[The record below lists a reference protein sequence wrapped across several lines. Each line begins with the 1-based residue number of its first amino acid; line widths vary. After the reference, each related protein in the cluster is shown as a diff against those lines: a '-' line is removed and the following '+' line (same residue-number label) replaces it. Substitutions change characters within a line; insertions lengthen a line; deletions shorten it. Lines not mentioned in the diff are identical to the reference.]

1 MALHHLSINLL
12 TSTRFITALSAF
24 HSISMAVAL
33 MSSKG
38 LVVSVPQAFAQR
50 DWYIGSLTEYPLS
63 QKNGLISPLLMQG
76 QSWSPQWAHW
86 KQAWL
91 TVMSGVWV
99 KLGQT
104 GRSQTHACTQQGSAR
119 TAHLLSF
126 VSGRIPH
133 ASFLLVFVLQERCEL
148 PGSWLHCSHFW
159 NAPVTAF
166 HSKGW
171 KASQISFC
179 FLCSWYT
186 LSTYPTPC
194 WSRGFLWLTG
204 WSQCEGR
211 RSGRQGEIAQKSWY
225 LTFSSKERY
234 LLVTCSQLVLVA

>member
-1 MALHHLSINLL
+1 MSSLEAGMADCNVRIMGEIGSNGKESNSCMHA
-12 TSTRFITALSAF
+12 TRF
-24 HSISMAVAL
+24 
-33 MSSKG
+33 
-38 LVVSVPQAFAQR
+38 
-50 DWYIGSLTEYPLS
+50 
-63 QKNGLISPLLMQG
+63 
-76 QSWSPQWAHW
+76 
-86 KQAWL
+86 
-91 TVMSGVWV
+91 
-99 KLGQT
+99 
-104 GRSQTHACTQQGSAR
+104 CT
-119 TAHLLSF
+119 
-126 VSGRIPH
+126 
-133 ASFLLVFVLQERCEL
+133 
-148 PGSWLHCSHFW
+148 HCSSSLIRFGPHSTCFLFAGFRFARALWTAWILATLFTFW